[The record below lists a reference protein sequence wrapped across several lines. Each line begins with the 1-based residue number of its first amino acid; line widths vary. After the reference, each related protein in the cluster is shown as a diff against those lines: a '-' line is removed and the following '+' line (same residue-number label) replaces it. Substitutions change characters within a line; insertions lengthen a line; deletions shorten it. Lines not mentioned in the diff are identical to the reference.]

1 MCLFIN
7 YKFPFPRLLPI
18 HPCHLLY
25 PSEKGRSSMDVTP
38 TLAYQVA
45 LGLGA
50 TFPSEHRQ
58 SSPARERGPRQ
69 TAESPE
75 TASTLVIRG
84 PT

>member
-1 MCLFIN
+1 
-7 YKFPFPRLLPI
+7 
-18 HPCHLLY
+18 
-25 PSEKGRSSMDVTP
+25 MDVTP

-50 TFPSEHRQ
+50 TLPIEHRQ